1 MFRTSVCMCALF
13 LIACCLPS
21 VAQPSAASANDLLP
35 SATIY
40 YGCVNNSTGDIRI
53 VSKST
58 VCKSTEH
65 KISWDQTGPQG
76 PKGPQGPTGPKGPQG
91 AQGPQ
96 GPKGPQGAQGPQ
108 GPQGATGP
116 QGPEGP
122 TGPQGPTGPTGPQGP
137 PGISAGNFASN
148 INFSYLGAPVV
159 VAQTNPVLGGQY
171 YVDATAVLYIDSADY
186 SAYCYVTTGDN
197 GFNDDGLLAGST
209 AVGTIQTAAIA
220 DSWTVAAGDVVQLV
234 CASANNDAN
243 SIAESASL
251 TATLINSA
259 DDRKKSKHSRN
270 AVKGPSLRGPN

>member
-76 PKGPQGPTGPKGPQG
+76 PKGPQGPV
-91 AQGPQ
+91 GPQ

-108 GPQGATGP
+108 GPQGPTGPTGP
-116 QGPEGP
+116 QGP
-122 TGPQGPTGPTGPQGP
+122 TGPTGPTGPQGP
-137 PGISAGNFASN
+137 PGISVGNFASN
-148 INFSYLGAPVV
+148 INFVSLASPVV
-159 VAQTNPVLGGQY
+159 VAQTNPVLGGEY
-171 YVDATAVLYIDSADY
+171 YVNATAVLYIDSADY
-186 SAYCYVTTGDN
+186 SAYCYVTTGNN
-197 GFNDDGLLAGST
+197 GFNDDGLLGGST

-234 CASANNDAN
+234 CVSANSDAN
-243 SIAESASL
+243 SVAESASL

-259 DDRKKSKHSRN
+259 DDRKKAKRPRN

>member
-1 MFRTSVCMCALF
+1 
-13 LIACCLPS
+13 
-21 VAQPSAASANDLLP
+21 
-35 SATIY
+35 
-40 YGCVNNSTGDIRI
+40 
-53 VSKST
+53 
-58 VCKSTEH
+58 
-65 KISWDQTGPQG
+65 
-76 PKGPQGPTGPKGPQG
+76 
-91 AQGPQ
+91 
-96 GPKGPQGAQGPQ
+96 
-108 GPQGATGP
+108 
-116 QGPEGP
+116 
-122 TGPQGPTGPTGPQGP
+122 
-137 PGISAGNFASN
+137 
-148 INFSYLGAPVV
+148 VV
-159 VAQTNPVLGGQY
+159 VAQTNQVLGGQY

>member
-21 VAQPSAASANDLLP
+21 VAQPSAASANDQLP
-35 SATIY
+35 AATIY
-40 YGCVNNSTGDIRI
+40 YGCVNNTTGDIRI

-76 PKGPQGPTGPKGPQG
+76 PKGPQGAT
-91 AQGPQ
+91 GPQ
-96 GPKGPQGAQGPQ
+96 GPKGPQGATGPQGPK

-116 QGPEGP
+116 QGP
-122 TGPQGPTGPTGPQGP
+122 TGPQGATGPQGPAGPTGPTGPQGP
-137 PGISAGNFASN
+137 PGISVGNFASN
-148 INFSYLGAPVV
+148 INFVSLASPVV
-159 VAQTNPVLGGQY
+159 VAQTNPVLGGEY
-171 YVDATAVLYIDSADY
+171 YVNATAVLYIDSADY
-186 SAYCYVTTGDN
+186 SAYCYVTTGNN
-197 GFNDDGLLAGST
+197 GFNDDGLLGGST

-234 CASANNDAN
+234 CASANNDAS

-259 DDRKKSKHSRN
+259 DDHKKSKHSRN

>member
-21 VAQPSAASANDLLP
+21 VAQPSAASANDQLP
-35 SATIY
+35 TATIY
-40 YGCVNNSTGDIRI
+40 YGCVNNTTGDIRI

-65 KISWDQTGPQG
+65 KINWDQTG
-76 PKGPQGPTGPKGPQG
+76 PKGPQGPQGPKG

-108 GPQGATGP
+108 GPTGP

-122 TGPQGPTGPTGPQGP
+122 QGPTGPTGPTGPQGP
-137 PGISAGNFASN
+137 PGISVGNFAYN
-148 INFSYLGAPVV
+148 INFVSLGSPVV
-159 VAQTNPVLGGQY
+159 VAQSNPVLGGEY
-171 YVDATAVLYIDSADY
+171 YVNATAVLYIDSADY

-197 GFNDDGLLAGST
+197 GFNDDGLLGGST

-234 CASANNDAN
+234 CASADNDAN

-251 TATLINSA
+251 TATLINRA